1 MNISAENE
9 IKLKVSPQE
18 KIRVFLYQLFFS
30 SFEMLALTLFIFART
45 FDLDI
50 VQRIFLGG
58 AVTVFST
65 VLYIFVKF
73 RVSPLYFSTNVFFVF
88 ASAMLLV
95 NVGGIGEFFLFLRE
109 IGMFLFIFVI
119 SAIWHVRRSN
129 GVLDP
134 IDPAPRYKFY
144 SYGVLAV
151 IFCSPFIAWF
161 FKGNENLAG
170 GLPFILIVIAEKA
183 LGYFQIKNK

>member
-1 MNISAENE
+1 MDRYSLDIKLLVNGKTNCMNISAENE

-119 SAIWHVRRSN
+119 SQETLCETFQTNES
-129 GVLDP
+129 
-134 IDPAPRYKFY
+134 FY
-144 SYGVLAV
+144 TS
-151 IFCSPFIAWF
+151 
-161 FKGNENLAG
+161 
-170 GLPFILIVIAEKA
+170 
-183 LGYFQIKNK
+183 